1 MDEQVQHCRRADWS
15 KVGVEIVSKQIAG
28 EAKRAADCLG
38 EALNIGIKFPFVPQT
53 RTHPNVITQDLI
65 KLN

>member
-1 MDEQVQHCRRADWS
+1 MDEQVQHCRRADWL
-15 KVGVEIVSKQIAG
+15 KVGVEIVSKQMAG
-28 EAKRAADCLG
+28 EARRGADCLG
-38 EALNIGIKFPFVPQT
+38 EAPNIGIKFPFVPQT